1 LRRFIHAFI
10 RPECEEIEMRVALN
24 DVMPL
29 YHDAPEAKQVK
40 QAGDHTMQTF
50 MQRGLP
56 AASTET
62 LTLTLTCGLITDTI
76 RAAGK
81 QLSASPRTPAQIH
94 SMPTRWLTC
103 FARTC
108 ARSMATEST
117 GRAQARVVAPFRRY
131 PIA

>member
-1 LRRFIHAFI
+1 MRRFVHAFI

-24 DVMPL
+24 DAMLL

-40 QAGDHTMQTF
+40 QAGDHIMQTF

-56 AASTET
+56 AASTAT
-62 LTLTLTCGLITDTI
+62 LTLACRLITDTI

-108 ARSMATEST
+108 VRSMATEST
-117 GRAQARVVAPFRRY
+117 GRAQARAVAPFRRY